1 MEPVLGDGVAADIGC
16 WMEACVARDTIRNAG
31 ELNGFLKPKARLFRT
46 PLRFAEGALH
56 LPAGFAPEIDRAA
69 IEAHRLAEERFAA
82 ARIVA
87 PAI

>member
-1 MEPVLGDGVAADIGC
+1 
-16 WMEACVARDTIRNAG
+16 
-31 ELNGFLKPKARLFRT
+31 
-46 PLRFAEGALH
+46 LH
-56 LPAGFAPEIDRAA
+56 LPAGFVPEIDRTA